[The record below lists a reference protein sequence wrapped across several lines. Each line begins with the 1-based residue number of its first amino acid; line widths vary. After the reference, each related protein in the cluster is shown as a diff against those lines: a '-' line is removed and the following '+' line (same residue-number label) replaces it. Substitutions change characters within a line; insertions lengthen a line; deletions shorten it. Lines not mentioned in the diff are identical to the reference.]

1 MEQFYFLAVLLN
13 ILIGFILFYKDKALS
28 CEDTLEKDDDVSFLE
43 EKHGTFEDLFSEKS
57 FLTSSK
63 VQFVL
68 GCSGIIVSV
77 MLLLSPFSGIFLFGD
92 LIPAIVCLAASVSML
107 INSYFEDSIT
117 DLKLNDMIKFIIIDC
132 RKYVGLI
139 SIIVGI
145 IHFVIPGVIFL

>member
-1 MEQFYFLAVLLN
+1 MELLKTCFLKNL
-13 ILIGFILFYKDKALS
+13 
-28 CEDTLEKDDDVSFLE
+28 
-43 EKHGTFEDLFSEKS
+43 
-57 FLTSSK
+57 SSK

-145 IHFVIPGVIFL
+145 IHFVVPGVIFL